1 MPQKE
6 KGIVMQA
13 IIEGVRTRKD
23 RTLSVTLGTQ
33 ELTPEFA
40 ARLFAVNNNIANV
53 YISPNAIQTD
63 LMKEIDL
70 AGIDMVDIQKTPSK
84 RLKAVMYLLW
94 KQDPEG
100 YDDPNLY
107 YQFQMEKIIKH
118 FKKGLSNE

>member
-107 YQFQMEKIIKH
+107 NQFQMEKIIKH